1 MGYAIIRTNKI
12 SSISAING
20 VLRHN
25 QRKVQ
30 VPSANPNIKNPKLI
44 FPQIEENQ
52 KLGSYAKFLKSRIK
66 PDGRRIRKDAV
77 RGVEVLMSF
86 SKGSITQDELKDWVK
101 DSVSFCADFFGGWE
115 NIYDIQLHVD
125 EEAATE
131 HLHALILPCK
141 DGKLKCT
148 EYLGGKEKMQ
158 NLQTQYAERMK
169 KYGLERGKS
178 KEFTRAVHKNSVDY
192 HLENNRNF
200 IEHEAYKEMFGEPLN
215 WNLEKRMEFYNIVD
229 KIDKSVNPPKNKNI
243 KLNIER
249 D

>member
-12 SSISAING
+12 KHLSSINA

-25 QRKVQ
+25 RREVE
-30 VPSANPNIKNPKLI
+30 VPSASPDIKNPKLI
-44 FPQIEENQ
+44 FSQIEENK
-52 KLGSYAKFLKSRIK
+52 KLGSYSQFLKKRIN

-101 DSVSFCADFFGGWE
+101 DSVSFCADFFGGWR
-115 NIYDIQLHVD
+115 NIYDAQLHID
-125 EEAATE
+125 EETP
-131 HLHALILPCK
+131 HLHLLVAPLK

-158 NLQTQYAERMK
+158 NLQTQYAEKMK

-192 HLENNRNF
+192 HLENNRKF
-200 IEHEAYKEMFGEPLN
+200 IEYEAYKEMFGEPLN
-215 WNLEKRMEFYNIVD
+215 WNLEKRIEFYNIVD
-229 KIDKSVNPPKNKNI
+229 KIDKRVNPPKNKSI
-243 KLNIER
+243 KFNIER
-249 D
+249 

>member
-12 SSISAING
+12 SSLSAING

-25 QRKVQ
+25 QRKVE

-44 FPQIEENQ
+44 FPQIEENK
-52 KLGSYAKFLKSRIK
+52 KLGSYSKFLKSRITDK
-66 PDGRRIRKDAV
+66 SRRIRKDAV
-77 RGVEVLMSF
+77 RAVEVLMSF
-86 SKGSITQDELKDWVK
+86 SDGSITQDEMKNWVR
-101 DSVSFCADFFGGWE
+101 DSVEFCAEFFGGWE
-115 NIYDIQLHVD
+115 NIYDAQFHID
-125 EEAATE
+125 EKTP
-131 HLHALILPCK
+131 HLHLLVAPLK

-192 HLENNRNF
+192 HLENNRKF

-229 KIDKSVNPPKNKNI
+229 KIDKRVNPPKNKSI
-243 KLNIER
+243 KFNIER
-249 D
+249 